1 MRTITTREK
10 KLIRYS
16 AIGIVIYLA
25 LFFIWRPLQ
34 HRRVEYEKLVRDAQ
48 ALRDRIQPYSA
59 RAETV
64 QALMEKFQLDPAKL
78 NKATVVGAASA
89 ALQKAAMSSGIQVGP
104 VRESPARSANKEL
117 ASVQFEATGQVP
129 AIMNL
134 LERVKTLG
142 FPMIVDSVQ
151 ITPEK
156 MGPGMV
162 KLSLTVVIL
171 DFDQWQKKEEKP
183 NA

>member
-1 MRTITTREK
+1 MRTTTNREK
-10 KLIRYS
+10 LLIRYS
-16 AIGIVIYLA
+16 AIGICVYLA

-34 HRRVEYEKLVRDAQ
+34 HRRTEYQQLVGEAQ
-48 ALRDRIQPYSA
+48 ALRDRIKPYSA

-64 QALMEKFQLDPAKL
+64 QALMEKFKLDPAKL
-78 NKATVVGAASA
+78 NKATVVGEASA

-117 ASVQFEATGQVP
+117 ASVQFEGMGQVQ

-142 FPMIVDSVQ
+142 FPMIVDAVQ

-156 MGPGMV
+156 TGPGMV
-162 KLSLTVVIL
+162 KLSLTIVIL
-171 DFDQWQKKEEKP
+171 DFDQWKKEAKP